1 MNDRTR
7 GTRITDLVR
16 SQRDFFNTG
25 ETRPVEFRMDALR
38 RLRDALKLH
47 EEELLAAL
55 HDDVRKPPF
64 EAFIT
69 EVGPVMD
76 DLKHAVKNLVKWMD
90 PERVKTPLSLFP
102 ARSRVY
108 HDPYGVVLIIAPW
121 NYPLSLVI
129 APLIGALAAGNC
141 AVLKTSPLAEA
152 TTAVLKKILGDLFPR
167 KYVAVVEEE
176 RDINTTLLNEKFDY
190 IFFTGGASVGRE
202 VYRAAAGNLTPVTL
216 ELGGKSPCIV
226 ADDADMALA
235 ARRIAWGKFV
245 NAGQVCVAP
254 DYLVV
259 SEKIKGGLVEAIIRE
274 IRKFYG
280 DDPSESEHYARIISD
295 HHFRRLTGLMEG
307 CTIVHGGR
315 TDPADRYIAPTIIDN
330 VKPDH
335 PLMKEE
341 IFGPLLPIITTDSID
356 DAVRLVKSMP
366 EPLSLYLFTG
376 DRAVRERIIRGV
388 PFGGGCVNDTLVHVG
403 NIHLPFGGVGQSG
416 TGSYHGYES
425 FKTFSHAKSVVLRSR
440 FLDNSLRYAPY
451 RKYGIGLLKLVMG

>member
-141 AVLKTSPLAEA
+141 AVLKTSPRRGHHGGSEFSAISSPEVCRRCRGRERHQHDA
-152 TTAVLKKILGDLFPR
+152 IKRKIRL
-167 KYVAVVEEE
+167 Y
-176 RDINTTLLNEKFDY
+176 LLHRR
-190 IFFTGGASVGRE
+190 GVGRAR
-202 VYRAAAGNLTPVTL
+202 VYRAAAGSLTPVTL

-259 SEKIKGGLVEAIIRE
+259 SERMKGGLVEAIIRE

-280 DDPSESEHYARIISD
+280 DNPSESEHYARIISD
-295 HHFRRLTGLMEG
+295 HHSEDSPDSWRDALSFTAGGPIRRTA
-307 CTIVHGGR
+307 TS
-315 TDPADRYIAPTIIDN
+315 P
-330 VKPDH
+330 
-335 PLMKEE
+335 
-341 IFGPLLPIITTDSID
+341 PLLSTT
-356 DAVRLVKSMP
+356 
-366 EPLSLYLFTG
+366 
-376 DRAVRERIIRGV
+376 
-388 PFGGGCVNDTLVHVG
+388 
-403 NIHLPFGGVGQSG
+403 
-416 TGSYHGYES
+416 
-425 FKTFSHAKSVVLRSR
+425 
-440 FLDNSLRYAPY
+440 
-451 RKYGIGLLKLVMG
+451 